1 MLANAG
7 KNYAVRKLRERHVL
21 LFADDATKAH
31 VKYRLRESEHEDAC
45 NVSVVGCSGVGKST
59 IVNGLTL
66 RSLDD
71 ADAASVS
78 KDH

>member
-1 MLANAG
+1 MNAG
-7 KNYAVRKLRERHVL
+7 KNYAVRKLRERRVL
-21 LFADDATKAH
+21 LFADGATKAH
-31 VKYRLRESEHEDAC
+31 VKCRLRELNHEGAC

-71 ADAASVS
+71 ADAAPVS
-78 KDH
+78 EEH